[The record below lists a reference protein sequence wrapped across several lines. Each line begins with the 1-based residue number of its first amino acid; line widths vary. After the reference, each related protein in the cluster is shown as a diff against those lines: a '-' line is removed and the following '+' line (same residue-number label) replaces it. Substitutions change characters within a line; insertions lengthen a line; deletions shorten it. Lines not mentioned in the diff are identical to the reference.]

1 MGDYYFETKDLAVGY
16 DGKVVADG
24 INFGLKKGE
33 ILALIGPNGA
43 GKTTALR
50 TLTKQQNPI
59 SGEILIGGR
68 KLADMSESELSKQMS
83 VVLTDRIQT
92 ELMTCRDVVALGRY
106 PYTGR
111 LGILEQKDN
120 EIVDHCM
127 EITHTTEIAD
137 RDFTRISDGQRQRVL
152 LARALC
158 QDPDI
163 ILLDEPTS
171 FLDVRYKLEFLTL
184 LRTLA
189 RKTPF
194 AVILS
199 LHEIDMAKQ
208 VADYILTIKDHKV
221 DKYGLSDDVFS
232 PGYIEHLFDIT
243 VGSFNDET
251 CQAIMPPE
259 EPAEPPGA
267 ALPGQNA
274 EEAGSSGGTEE

>member
-1 MGDYYFETKDLAVGY
+1 MGEYYFETKDLAVGY
-16 DGKVVADG
+16 DGTVVADK
-24 INFGLKKGE
+24 INFGLRKGE

-50 TLTKQQNPI
+50 TMTKQQPPI
-59 SGEILIGGR
+59 SGQILIGGR
-68 KLADMSESELSKQMS
+68 DLSKMTEAELSKQMS

-92 ELMTCRDVVALGRY
+92 ELMTCRDVVSLGRY

-111 LGILEQKDN
+111 LGILEKEDN

-127 EITHTTEIAD
+127 EITHTTELMNT
-137 RDFTRISDGQRQRVL
+137 DFTRISDGQRQRVL

-208 VADYILTIKDHKV
+208 VADYILTIKDRTV
-221 DKYGLSDDVFS
+221 DKYGLSDEVFS

-259 EPAEPPGA
+259 DPAEA
-267 ALPGQNA
+267 ALPGRTPQADA
-274 EEAGSSGGTEE
+274 EALPGGTEE

>member
-1 MGDYYFETKDLAVGY
+1 M
-16 DGKVVADG
+16 
-24 INFGLKKGE
+24 
-33 ILALIGPNGA
+33 
-43 GKTTALR
+43 
-50 TLTKQQNPI
+50 TKQQPPI
-59 SGEILIGGR
+59 SGQILIGGR
-68 KLADMSESELSKQMS
+68 DLSKMTEAELSKQMS

-92 ELMTCRDVVALGRY
+92 ELMTCRDVVSLGRY

-111 LGILEQKDN
+111 LGILEKEDN

-127 EITHTTEIAD
+127 EITHTTELMNT
-137 RDFTRISDGQRQRVL
+137 DFTRISDGQRQRVL

-208 VADYILTIKDHKV
+208 VADYILTIKDRTV
-221 DKYGLSDDVFS
+221 DKYGLSDEVFS

-259 EPAEPPGA
+259 DPAEA
-267 ALPGQNA
+267 VLPGRATQA
-274 EEAGSSGGTEE
+274 DTEVLPGGTEE

>member
-1 MGDYYFETKDLAVGY
+1 MGEYYFETKDLAVGY
-16 DGKVVADG
+16 DGTVVADK
-24 INFGLKKGE
+24 INIGLRKGE

-50 TLTKQQNPI
+50 TMTKQQPPI
-59 SGEILIGGR
+59 SGQILIGGR
-68 KLADMSESELSKQMS
+68 DLSKMTEAELSRQMS

-92 ELMTCRDVVALGRY
+92 ELMTCRDVVSLGRY

-111 LGILEQKDN
+111 LGILEKEDN

-127 EITHTTEIAD
+127 EITHTTELMNT
-137 RDFTRISDGQRQRVL
+137 DFTRISDGQRQRVL

-208 VADYILTIKDHKV
+208 VADYILTIKDRTV
-221 DKYGLSDDVFS
+221 DKYGLSDEVFS

-259 EPAEPPGA
+259 DPAEA
-267 ALPGQNA
+267 ALPGRTPQAGA
-274 EEAGSSGGTEE
+274 EALPGGTEE

>member
-1 MGDYYFETKDLAVGY
+1 M
-16 DGKVVADG
+16 
-24 INFGLKKGE
+24 
-33 ILALIGPNGA
+33 
-43 GKTTALR
+43 
-50 TLTKQQNPI
+50 
-59 SGEILIGGR
+59 
-68 KLADMSESELSKQMS
+68 
-83 VVLTDRIQT
+83 
-92 ELMTCRDVVALGRY
+92 GRY

-120 EIVDHCM
+120 DIVDHCM

-259 EPAEPPGA
+259 DPAEA
-267 ALPGQNA
+267 ALPGRTPQAGA
-274 EEAGSSGGTEE
+274 EALSGGTEE

>member
-1 MGDYYFETKDLAVGY
+1 MGEYYFETKDLAVGY
-16 DGKVVADG
+16 DGTVVADK
-24 INFGLKKGE
+24 INIGLRKGE

-50 TLTKQQNPI
+50 TMTKQQPPI
-59 SGEILIGGR
+59 SGQILIGGR
-68 KLADMSESELSKQMS
+68 DLSKMTEAELSRQMS

-92 ELMTCRDVVALGRY
+92 ELMTCRDVVSLGRY

-111 LGILEQKDN
+111 LGILEKEDN

-127 EITHTTEIAD
+127 EITHTTELMNT
-137 RDFTRISDGQRQRVL
+137 DFTRISDGQRQRVL

-208 VADYILTIKDHKV
+208 VADYILTIKDRTV
-221 DKYGLSDDVFS
+221 DKYGLSDEVFS

-259 EPAEPPGA
+259 DPAEAVLPGRTPQA
-267 ALPGQNA
+267 GAEALP
-274 EEAGSSGGTEE
+274 GGTEE

>member
-1 MGDYYFETKDLAVGY
+1 MGEYYFETKDLAVGY
-16 DGKVVADG
+16 DGTVVADK
-24 INFGLKKGE
+24 INFGLRKGE

-50 TLTKQQNPI
+50 TMTKQQAPI
-59 SGEILIGGR
+59 SGQILIGGR
-68 KLADMSESELSKQMS
+68 DLSKMTEAELSRQMS

-92 ELMTCRDVVALGRY
+92 ELMTCRDVVSLGRY

-111 LGILEQKDN
+111 LGILEKEDN

-127 EITHTTEIAD
+127 EITHTTELMNT
-137 RDFTRISDGQRQRVL
+137 DFTRISDGQRQRVL

-208 VADYILTIKDHKV
+208 VADYILTIKDRTV
-221 DKYGLSDDVFS
+221 DKYGLSDEVFS

-259 EPAEPPGA
+259 DPAEA
-267 ALPGQNA
+267 ALPGRTPQAGA
-274 EEAGSSGGTEE
+274 EALSGGTEE

>member
-1 MGDYYFETKDLAVGY
+1 MGEYYFETKDLAVGY
-16 DGKVVADG
+16 DGTVVADK
-24 INFGLKKGE
+24 INIGLRKGE

-50 TLTKQQNPI
+50 TMTKQQPPI
-59 SGEILIGGR
+59 SGQILIGGR
-68 KLADMSESELSKQMS
+68 DLSKMTEAELSRQMS

-92 ELMTCRDVVALGRY
+92 ELMTCRDVVSLGRY

-111 LGILEQKDN
+111 LGILEKEDN

-127 EITHTTEIAD
+127 EITHTTELMNT
-137 RDFTRISDGQRQRVL
+137 DFTRISDGQRQRVL

-208 VADYILTIKDHKV
+208 VADYILTIKDRTV
-221 DKYGLSDDVFS
+221 DKYGLSDEVFS

-259 EPAEPPGA
+259 DPAEA
-267 ALPGQNA
+267 ALPGRTPQA
-274 EEAGSSGGTEE
+274 GTEALPGGTEE

>member
-1 MGDYYFETKDLAVGY
+1 MGEYYFETKDLAVGY
-16 DGKVVADG
+16 DGTVVADK
-24 INFGLKKGE
+24 INIGLRKGE

-50 TLTKQQNPI
+50 TMTKQQPPI
-59 SGEILIGGR
+59 SGQILIGGR
-68 KLADMSESELSKQMS
+68 DLSKMTEAELSRQMS

-92 ELMTCRDVVALGRY
+92 ELMTCRDVVSLGRY

-111 LGILEQKDN
+111 LGILEKEDN

-127 EITHTTEIAD
+127 EITHTTELMNT
-137 RDFTRISDGQRQRVL
+137 DFTRISDGQRQRVL

-199 LHEIDMAKQ
+199 LHEIGMAKQ
-208 VADYILTIKDHKV
+208 VADYILTIKDRTV
-221 DKYGLSDDVFS
+221 DKYGLSDEVFS

-259 EPAEPPGA
+259 DPAEA
-267 ALPGQNA
+267 ALPGRTPQAGA
-274 EEAGSSGGTEE
+274 EALSGGTEE

>member
-1 MGDYYFETKDLAVGY
+1 MGEYYFETKDLAVGY
-16 DGKVVADG
+16 DGTVVADK
-24 INFGLKKGE
+24 INIGLRKGE

-50 TLTKQQNPI
+50 TMTKQQPPI
-59 SGEILIGGR
+59 SGQILIGGR
-68 KLADMSESELSKQMS
+68 DLSKMTEAELSRQMS

-92 ELMTCRDVVALGRY
+92 ELMTCRDVVSLGRY

-111 LGILEQKDN
+111 LGILEKEDN

-127 EITHTTEIAD
+127 EITHTTELMNT
-137 RDFTRISDGQRQRVL
+137 DFTRISDGQRQRVL

-208 VADYILTIKDHKV
+208 VADYILTIKDRTV
-221 DKYGLSDDVFS
+221 DKYGLSDEVFS

-259 EPAEPPGA
+259 DPAEA
-267 ALPGQNA
+267 ALPGRTPQAGA
-274 EEAGSSGGTEE
+274 EALSGGTEE

>member
-1 MGDYYFETKDLAVGY
+1 MGEYYFETKDLAVGY
-16 DGKVVADG
+16 DGTVVADK
-24 INFGLKKGE
+24 INFGLRKGE

-50 TLTKQQNPI
+50 TMTKQQPPI
-59 SGEILIGGR
+59 SGQILIGGR
-68 KLADMSESELSKQMS
+68 DLSKMTEAELSRQMS

-92 ELMTCRDVVALGRY
+92 ELMTCRDVVSLGRY

-111 LGILEQKDN
+111 LGILEKEDN

-127 EITHTTEIAD
+127 EITHTTELMNT
-137 RDFTRISDGQRQRVL
+137 DFTRISDGQRQRVL

-208 VADYILTIKDHKV
+208 VADYILTIKDRTV
-221 DKYGLSDDVFS
+221 DKYGLSDEVFS

-259 EPAEPPGA
+259 DPAEA
-267 ALPGQNA
+267 ALPGRTPQAGA
-274 EEAGSSGGTEE
+274 EALPGGTEE

>member
-1 MGDYYFETKDLAVGY
+1 MGEYYFETKDLAVGY
-16 DGKVVADG
+16 DGTVVADK
-24 INFGLKKGE
+24 INIGLRKGE

-50 TLTKQQNPI
+50 TMTKQQPPI
-59 SGEILIGGR
+59 SGQILIGGR
-68 KLADMSESELSKQMS
+68 DLSKMTEAELSRQMS

-92 ELMTCRDVVALGRY
+92 ELMTCRDVVSLGRY

-111 LGILEQKDN
+111 LGILEKEDN

-127 EITHTTEIAD
+127 EITHTAELMNT
-137 RDFTRISDGQRQRVL
+137 DFTRISDGQRQRVL

-208 VADYILTIKDHKV
+208 VADYILTIKDRTV
-221 DKYGLSDDVFS
+221 DKYGLSDEVFS

-259 EPAEPPGA
+259 DPAEA
-267 ALPGQNA
+267 ALPGRTPQAGA
-274 EEAGSSGGTEE
+274 EALSGGTEE

>member
-1 MGDYYFETKDLAVGY
+1 MNEGYYFYTEDLDVGY
-16 DGKVVADG
+16 NGTAVVKG
-24 INFGLKKGE
+24 INFGVKKGE
-33 ILALIGPNGA
+33 IMALIGPNGA

-50 TLTKQQNPI
+50 TLTRQLPAV
-59 SGEILIGGR
+59 SGQVFIGGS
-68 KLADMSESELSKQMS
+68 KMSDLSEMELSRQMS
-83 VVLTDRIQT
+83 VVLTDRIST
-92 ELMTCRDVVALGRY
+92 EMMTCRDVVALGRY

-111 LGILEQKDN
+111 LGILEAKD
-120 EIVDHCM
+120 EAIVDECM
-127 EITHTTEIAD
+127 EMTRTSELAG

-158 QDPDI
+158 QEPDI

-189 RKTPF
+189 RQRPF

-208 VADYILTIKDHKV
+208 VADKIAAIKDGRV
-221 DKYGLSDDVFS
+221 DAYGPSDDIFS
-232 PGYIEHLFDIT
+232 PGYIEHLFDIV
-243 VGSFNDET
+243 VGRFDDET

-259 EPAEPPGA
+259 EKGICADGE
-267 ALPGQNA
+267 
-274 EEAGSSGGTEE
+274 S

>member
-1 MGDYYFETKDLAVGY
+1 MGEYYFETKDLAVGY
-16 DGKVVADG
+16 DGTVVADK
-24 INFGLKKGE
+24 INFGLRKGE

-50 TLTKQQNPI
+50 TMTKQQPPI
-59 SGEILIGGR
+59 SGQILIGGR
-68 KLADMSESELSKQMS
+68 DLSKMTEAELSKQMS

-92 ELMTCRDVVALGRY
+92 ELMTCRDVVSLGRY

-111 LGILEQKDN
+111 LGILEKEDN

-127 EITHTTEIAD
+127 EITHTTELMNT
-137 RDFTRISDGQRQRVL
+137 DFTRISDGQRQRVL

-208 VADYILTIKDHKV
+208 VADYILTIKDRTV
-221 DKYGLSDDVFS
+221 DKYGLSDEVFS

-259 EPAEPPGA
+259 DPAEA
-267 ALPGQNA
+267 ALPGRTPQAGA
-274 EEAGSSGGTEE
+274 EALPGGTEE

>member
-1 MGDYYFETKDLAVGY
+1 MGEYYFETKDLAVGY
-16 DGKVVADG
+16 DGTVVADK
-24 INFGLKKGE
+24 INFGLRKGE

-50 TLTKQQNPI
+50 TMTKQQPPI
-59 SGEILIGGR
+59 SGQILIGGR
-68 KLADMSESELSKQMS
+68 DLSKMTEAELSRQMS

-92 ELMTCRDVVALGRY
+92 ELMTCRDVVSLGRY

-111 LGILEQKDN
+111 LGILEKEDN

-127 EITHTTEIAD
+127 EITHTTELMNT
-137 RDFTRISDGQRQRVL
+137 DFTRISDGQRQRVL

-208 VADYILTIKDHKV
+208 VADYILTIKDRTV
-221 DKYGLSDDVFS
+221 DKYGLSDEVFS

-259 EPAEPPGA
+259 DPAEA
-267 ALPGQNA
+267 ALPGRTPQADA
-274 EEAGSSGGTEE
+274 EALPGGTEE

>member
-1 MGDYYFETKDLAVGY
+1 MGEYYFETKDLAVGY
-16 DGKVVADG
+16 DGTVVADK
-24 INFGLKKGE
+24 INIGLRKGE

-50 TLTKQQNPI
+50 TMTKQQPPI
-59 SGEILIGGR
+59 SGQILIGGR
-68 KLADMSESELSKQMS
+68 DLSKMTEAELSRQMS

-92 ELMTCRDVVALGRY
+92 ELMTCRDVVSLGRY

-111 LGILEQKDN
+111 LGILEKEDN
-120 EIVDHCM
+120 KIVDHCM
-127 EITHTTEIAD
+127 EITHTTELMNT
-137 RDFTRISDGQRQRVL
+137 DFTRISDGQRQRVL

-208 VADYILTIKDHKV
+208 VADYILTIKDRTV
-221 DKYGLSDDVFS
+221 DKYGLSDEVFS

-259 EPAEPPGA
+259 DPAEA
-267 ALPGQNA
+267 ALPGRTPQAGA
-274 EEAGSSGGTEE
+274 EALPGGTEE